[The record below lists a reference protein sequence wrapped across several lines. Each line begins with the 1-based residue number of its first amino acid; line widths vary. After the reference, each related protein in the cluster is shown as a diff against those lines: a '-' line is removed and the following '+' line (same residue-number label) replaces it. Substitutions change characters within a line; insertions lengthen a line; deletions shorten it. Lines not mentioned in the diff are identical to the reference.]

1 MTQITAAFGLLV
13 CILLA
18 TSPFASATIHRIN
31 VTTSDTFVPGLVYIA
46 TGDTVVWANQPGGS
60 SPHNVVSDS
69 QFFTC
74 SEGCF
79 VNASSGADS
88 YIVAGQAGDGNS
100 STAAWTFNITFTT
113 AGLYPYYCDGLG
125 AAGLS
130 GMSGAIFVA
139 DTPVVLDH
147 SYNGLISGGHFV
159 AIIVGVV
166 GGVVLGVVLLVISI
180 AAFRNR
186 EAFIAPLRRLKH

>member
-1 MTQITAAFGLLV
+1 MGPTNRQAKINNQMYIWASDCMQLIGRSDRLAQMNLITAGLLV

-18 TSPFASATIHRIN
+18 TSPLASATIHRIN

-100 STAAWTFNITFTT
+100 STSAWTFNITFTA
-113 AGLYPYYCDGLG
+113 AGLYPYHCDGLG
-125 AAGLS
+125 AAAL
-130 GMSGAIFVA
+130 
-139 DTPVVLDH
+139 
-147 SYNGLISGGHFV
+147 GH
-159 AIIVGVV
+159 VGRHLR
-166 GGVVLGVVLLVISI
+166 GRGWRSRAGRYPSRPLHRRLQESRG
-180 AAFRNR
+180 
-186 EAFIAPLRRLKH
+186 LRRSS